1 MGGRRVVME
10 ISVMW
15 TAYIWFQVV
24 TGCCEYGNEPSVF
37 KGGEFR
43 NRDLLKN
50 DSVLLTQLVRRYFKC
65 KMLFG
70 FRYFKR

>member
-1 MGGRRVVME
+1 ME
-10 ISVMW
+10 VSMMW

-43 NRDLLKN
+43 NRDFLKD
-50 DSVLLTQLVRRYFKC
+50 DSCFIDSASAQIL
-65 KMLFG
+65 
-70 FRYFKR
+70 